1 MMNTMLSS
9 QSLRLSGIFCVIL
22 LFLVCG
28 TPACAQTPAV
38 APEPAVYLNFDEGS
52 GNSALDSSGHGNSA
66 TLYNISR
73 IETAGCSRALLFSNP
88 EGYVAIP
95 FRVLNH
101 PSKQITVST
110 WFYIDNYTEAPLV
123 SGYHNG
129 GYRLGFGD
137 GDDLWWTV
145 NLENTGDFSVAVAH
159 ENIALRQWH
168 HVTGTYDGNT
178 MKVYLDGI
186 LRNQANITG
195 AIHYEDA
202 NYVLLGAEAG
212 AADTPADCPRYFTGG
227 LDEVRIYPVALSY
240 SQVMD
245 DRFRCNEGDRLP
257 PEVIPT
263 EPAHRTCEPVS
274 GSVLLAS
281 NETAVR
287 VLSFTDK
294 TVNGTWH
301 VSLQPGSLLSVRAF
315 DFYANAYPDEWFL
328 EIADGSE
335 KPVRTIAFPKRINA
349 PAEAMLPSGNA
360 TVTVRYFSGNERF
373 PAKVLLRFESLP
385 PVPSREAPTKNIL
398 ANPIIVIYTASWATL
413 VAILLVI
420 IWLHRRRKARNTA
433 CEITGS
439 EEQEDKK
446 L

>member
-1 MMNTMLSS
+1 MMNTMLSPR
-9 QSLRLSGIFCVIL
+9 SLRLYGIFCIIL
-22 LFLVCG
+22 LFLLCG
-28 TPACAQTPAV
+28 TPACAQALAV

-66 TLYNISR
+66 TLYNTSR

-88 EGYVAIP
+88 DSYVAIP

-101 PSKQITVST
+101 PSKEITVST
-110 WFYIDNYTEAPLV
+110 WFYIDNYTAAPLV
-123 SGYHNG
+123 SGYNNG

-145 NLENTGDFSVAVAH
+145 NLENNGDFSVAVAH

-195 AIHYEDA
+195 SIHYENE

-212 AADTPADCPRYFTGG
+212 AAATPADCPHYFSGG
-227 LDEVRIYPVALSY
+227 LDEVRIYPVALGY

-257 PEVIPT
+257 AEVIPPET
-263 EPAHRTCEPVS
+263 APGTCEPVS
-274 GSVLLAS
+274 GSIRLAP
-281 NETAVR
+281 NETAAR

-294 TVNGTWH
+294 TVNGTWQ
-301 VSLQPGSLLSVRAF
+301 VSLQPGSLLSVRAY
-315 DFYANAYPDEWFL
+315 DFYANAYPDEWYL
-328 EIADGSE
+328 EIADGSD

-385 PVPSREAPTKNIL
+385 PVPPSQAPPKNIL
-398 ANPIIVIYTASWATL
+398 SNPIIVIYTASWATL

-420 IWLHRRRKARNTA
+420 IWLHRRRKARKTNDK
-433 CEITGS
+433 EPGS

>member
-1 MMNTMLSS
+1 MKNTMLSPRI
-9 QSLRLSGIFCVIL
+9 LRLSGIFCIIL

-28 TPACAQTPAV
+28 TPACAQAPVV

-66 TLYNISR
+66 TLYNTSR
-73 IETAGCSRALLFSNP
+73 IETAGCSRALLFSSPGN
-88 EGYVAIP
+88 YVAIP

-101 PSKQITVST
+101 PSKEITVST
-110 WFYIDNYTEAPLV
+110 WFYIDNYTSAPLV

-137 GDDLWWTV
+137 GNDLLWTV
-145 NLENTGDFSVAVAH
+145 NLENSGDFSVAVAR
-159 ENIALRQWH
+159 ENIALHQWH

-195 AIHYEDA
+195 AIHYEDE

-212 AADTPADCPRYFTGG
+212 AADTPADCPHYFTGG
-227 LDEVRIYPVALSY
+227 LDEVRIYPVALGY

-245 DRFRCNEGDRLP
+245 DRFRCIEGDRLP
-257 PEVIPT
+257 SGIIPAET
-263 EPAHRTCEPVS
+263 APGTCEPVS
-274 GSVLLAS
+274 GSLRLAQ
-281 NETAVR
+281 NETADR

-294 TVNGTWH
+294 TVNGTWQ

-315 DFYANAYPDEWFL
+315 DFYANAYPDEWYL
-328 EIADGSE
+328 EIAEGSE
-335 KPVRTIAFPKRINA
+335 KPVRSIAFPRRINA

-373 PAKVLLRFESLP
+373 PAKVLVRFESLP
-385 PVPSREAPTKNIL
+385 PVPPRQAPPKSIL

-420 IWLHRRRKARNTA
+420 IWLHRRRKAQKA
-433 CEITGS
+433 ECEKTGS

>member
-1 MMNTMLSS
+1 MMNTMLSPRS
-9 QSLRLSGIFCVIL
+9 VRLYGIFCIIL
-22 LFLVCG
+22 LFLLCG
-28 TPACAQTPAV
+28 TPACAQTQAV

-52 GNSALDSSGHGNSA
+52 GNSALDGSGHGNSA
-66 TLYNISR
+66 TLYNTSR

-88 EGYVAIP
+88 GSYAAIP
-95 FRVLNH
+95 FRALNH
-101 PSKQITVST
+101 PSKEITVST
-110 WFYIDNYTEAPLV
+110 WFYIDNYTAAPLV
-123 SGYHNG
+123 SGHHNG

-137 GDDLWWTV
+137 GDDLFWTV
-145 NLENTGDFSVAVAH
+145 NLENTGDFSVAVVH
-159 ENIALRQWH
+159 ENIALHQWH

-178 MKVYLDGI
+178 MKLYLDGI

-195 AIHYEDA
+195 TIHYGDE
-202 NYVLLGAEAG
+202 NYILLGAEAG
-212 AADTPADCPRYFTGG
+212 AADTPADCPHFFTGG
-227 LDEVRIYPVALSY
+227 LDEVRIYPAALSY

-245 DRFRCNEGDRLP
+245 DRFRCMEGDRLT
-257 PEVIPT
+257 PEVIPAET
-263 EPAHRTCEPVS
+263 APGTCEPVS
-274 GSVLLAS
+274 GSLLLAP
-281 NETAVR
+281 NESAAR

-294 TVNGTWH
+294 TVNGTWQ

-335 KPVRTIAFPKRINA
+335 KPVRTIAFPRRINA

-373 PAKVLLRFESLP
+373 PAKVLVRFESLP
-385 PVPSREAPTKNIL
+385 PVSSRQVPPKNIL
-398 ANPIIVIYTASWATL
+398 SNPIIVIYTASWATL

-420 IWLHRRRKARNTA
+420 IWLHRRRKAHKNGDNETV
-433 CEITGS
+433 S
-439 EEQEDKK
+439 EKQDDKK

>member
-1 MMNTMLSS
+1 MMNTVLSPR
-9 QSLRLSGIFCVIL
+9 SLRLYGIFCVII
-22 LFLVCG
+22 LFLLCG
-28 TPACAQTPAV
+28 TLACAQTPAL

-66 TLYNISR
+66 TLFNTSR
-73 IETAGCSRALLFSNP
+73 IETAGCSRALVFSNP
-88 EGYVAIP
+88 DSYVAIP

-101 PSKQITVST
+101 PSKEITVST
-110 WFYIDNYTEAPLV
+110 WFYIDNYTAAPLV
-123 SGYHNG
+123 SGYNNG

-159 ENIALRQWH
+159 ENIALHQWH

-178 MKVYLDGI
+178 LKLYLDGI

-195 AIHYEDA
+195 TIHYEDE

-212 AADTPADCPRYFTGG
+212 TADTPADCPHHLTGG
-227 LDEVRIYPVALSY
+227 LDEVRIYPVALGY

-245 DRFRCNEGDRLP
+245 DRFRCIEGDRLP
-257 PEVIPT
+257 PEVIPAET
-263 EPAHRTCEPVS
+263 APGTCGPVS
-274 GSVLLAS
+274 GSVSLAP

-294 TVNGTWH
+294 TVNVTWQ
-301 VSLQPGSLLSVRAF
+301 VSLQPGSLLSVRAY
-315 DFYANAYPDEWFL
+315 DFYANAYPDEWYL
-328 EIADGSE
+328 EIADGAE
-335 KPVRTIAFPKRINA
+335 KPVRTIAFPRRINA
-349 PAEAMLPSGNA
+349 PAEAMLPTGNA

-373 PAKVLLRFESLP
+373 PATVLLRFDSLP
-385 PVPSREAPTKNIL
+385 PVPPRQAPQKNIL
-398 ANPIIVIYTASWATL
+398 ENPIIVIYTASWATL

-420 IWLHRRRKARNTA
+420 IWLHRRRKARKTE
-433 CEITGS
+433 CGKTGS

>member
-1 MMNTMLSS
+1 MKNTMLSPR
-9 QSLRLSGIFCVIL
+9 SLRLSGIFCIIL

-28 TPACAQTPAV
+28 TPACAQAPVV

-66 TLYNISR
+66 TLYNTSR
-73 IETAGCSRALLFSNP
+73 IETAGCSRALLFSSP
-88 EGYVAIP
+88 GSYVAIP

-101 PSKQITVST
+101 PSKEITVST
-110 WFYIDNYTEAPLV
+110 WFYIDNYTSAPLV

-137 GDDLWWTV
+137 GNDLLWTV
-145 NLENTGDFSVAVAH
+145 NLENSGDFSVAVAR
-159 ENIALRQWH
+159 ENIALHQWH

-195 AIHYEDA
+195 AIHYEDE

-212 AADTPADCPRYFTGG
+212 AADTPADCPHYFTGG
-227 LDEVRIYPVALSY
+227 LDEVRIYPVALGY

-245 DRFRCNEGDRLP
+245 DRFRCIEGDRLP
-257 PEVIPT
+257 SGIIPAET
-263 EPAHRTCEPVS
+263 APGTCEPVS
-274 GSVLLAS
+274 GSLRLAQ
-281 NETAVR
+281 NETADR

-294 TVNGTWH
+294 TVNGTWQ

-315 DFYANAYPDEWFL
+315 DFYANAYPDEWYL
-328 EIADGSE
+328 EIAEGSE
-335 KPVRTIAFPKRINA
+335 KPVRSIAFPRRINA

-373 PAKVLLRFESLP
+373 PAKVLVRFESLP
-385 PVPSREAPTKNIL
+385 PVPPRQAPPKSIL

-420 IWLHRRRKARNTA
+420 IWLHRRRKAQKA
-433 CEITGS
+433 ECEKTGS

>member
-1 MMNTMLSS
+1 MTNTMLSPRS
-9 QSLRLSGIFCVIL
+9 MRLYGIFCVIL
-22 LFLVCG
+22 LFLLCG
-28 TPACAQTPAV
+28 TPASAQTPAV

-52 GNSALDSSGHGNSA
+52 GNSALDSSGYGNSA

-88 EGYVAIP
+88 DSYVAIP

-101 PSKQITVST
+101 PSKEITVST
-110 WFYIDNYTEAPLV
+110 WFYIDNYTAAPLV

-159 ENIALRQWH
+159 ENIALHQWH

-178 MKVYLDGI
+178 MKIYLDGI

-195 AIHYEDA
+195 AIHYEND
-202 NYVLLGAEAG
+202 NYILLGAEAG
-212 AADTPADCPRYFTGG
+212 AADIPADCPHYFTGG
-227 LDEVRIYPVALSY
+227 LDEVRIYPVALGY

-245 DRFRCNEGDRLP
+245 DRFRCIEGDRLP
-257 PEVIPT
+257 PGVIPA
-263 EPAHRTCEPVS
+263 EPAPGTCEPVS
-274 GSVLLAS
+274 GSVRLAP

-287 VLSFTDK
+287 VLSFADK
-294 TVNGTWH
+294 TVNGTWQ
-301 VSLQPGSLLSVRAF
+301 VSLQPGSLLSVQAY
-315 DFYANAYPDEWFL
+315 DFYANAYPDEWYL
-328 EIADGSE
+328 EIADGLE
-335 KPVRTIAFPKRINA
+335 KPVRTIAFPRRINA

-373 PAKVLLRFESLP
+373 PAKVLLRLESLP
-385 PVPSREAPTKNIL
+385 PVPPRQAPPKNIL
-398 ANPIIVIYTASWATL
+398 SNPIIVIYTASWATL
-413 VAILLVI
+413 VAILLVM
-420 IWLHRRRKARNTA
+420 IWLHRRRKAQKTDEQKN
-433 CEITGS
+433 GP